1 MNDDTTVS
9 GDVQPDS
16 AAVAASTEETT
27 EPKTVEAPEGAEAK
41 ADENEGKKPDT
52 AKEDEAAS
60 EAAKTL
66 SKRKQTMQERLNEV
80 THARREAERKS
91 ARLEAELA
99 QLKGKM
105 KAPVAEEYDDV
116 GKLTADQVN
125 HTLDKRRVSELEAE
139 HKDTTEEVMKA
150 RAIAWTARVEDF
162 SPTVTDFESV
172 VRSAPLDDKTSE
184 MVVDLDEGP
193 QVAYHLGKNH
203 AEARRI
209 SALPPLE
216 KAVALGRLV
225 ERLTSPPP
233 KKITQAAA
241 PIESVGGKS
250 SGGAEFNPAKA
261 SVEDFS
267 ERYRRLKE
275 LGA

>member
-1 MNDDTTVS
+1 MTDDTTVS

-16 AAVAASTEETT
+16 AAVAASPEETT
-27 EPKTVEAPEGAEAK
+27 EITKVETPESAEAK
-41 ADENEGKKPDT
+41 TDENAGAKPDP
-52 AKEDEAAS
+52 AKEDAAAS

-66 SKRKQTMQERLNEV
+66 SRRKQTMQERLNEV
-80 THARREAERKS
+80 THARREAERKNT
-91 ARLEAELA
+91 RLEAELA
-99 QLKGKM
+99 QLKGKQ
-105 KAPVAEEYDDV
+105 APIAENYDDV

-125 HTLDKRRVSELEAE
+125 HTLDQRRVKELETE
-139 HKDTTEEVMKA
+139 QKDNTDEIMRA
-150 RAIAWTARVEDF
+150 RAVAWTARVEDF

-225 ERLTSPPP
+225 ERLNAPPP
-233 KKITQAAA
+233 RKITQAAA
-241 PIESVGGKS
+241 PIDSVGGKS
-250 SGGAEFNPAKA
+250 SGGAGFNPEKA

-267 ERYRRLKE
+267 ERYRKMKE
-275 LGA
+275 LEAG

>member
-1 MNDDTTVS
+1 MTDETTVS

-16 AAVAASTEETT
+16 ATAAASTEETT
-27 EPKTVEAPEGAEAK
+27 ETKVEVPQGAETK
-41 ADENEGKKPDT
+41 TDENAGEKPDP
-52 AKEDEAAS
+52 AKEDAAAS

-66 SKRKQTMQERLNEV
+66 SRRKQTMQERLNEV
-80 THARREAERKS
+80 THARREAERRATKAES
-91 ARLEAELA
+91 ELA
-99 QLKGKM
+99 QLKGKP
-105 KAPVAEEYDDV
+105 APVAENYDDV

-125 HTLDKRRVSELEAE
+125 HTLDQRRVSELEGVRSDAN
-139 HKDTTEEVMKA
+139 EEIMKN

-225 ERLTSPPP
+225 ERLNATPARRT
-233 KKITQAAA
+233 TQAPEPVNAVSGKNA
-241 PIESVGGKS
+241 GKS
-250 SGGAEFNPAKA
+250 DFDAAKA
-261 SVEDFS
+261 SPAEYIAK
-267 ERYRRLKE
+267 RKA
-275 LGA
+275 GWGN